1 MEQEISAK
9 LAELEQRVKGDGR
22 RIETLERGQDA
33 LNRLVTAVEVLAAKQ
48 NDMGQSVER
57 LSLKLDALESR
68 PARRWEALIDKVL
81 LLLSGAF
88 VTFLLSG
95 GSGT

>member
-48 NDMGQSVER
+48 NDMNT
-57 LSLKLDALESR
+57 
-68 PARRWEALIDKVL
+68 PMTI
-81 LLLSGAF
+81 
-88 VTFLLSG
+88 
-95 GSGT
+95 

>member
-9 LAELEQRVKGDGR
+9 LAELEERVKSAAR
-22 RIETLERGQDA
+22 RIETLERSQDA

-57 LSLKLDALESR
+57 ISLKLDTLESR
-68 PARRWEALIDKVL
+68 PARRWEALMDKVL

-88 VTFLLSG
+88 VTFLLTG
-95 GSGT
+95 GSRT